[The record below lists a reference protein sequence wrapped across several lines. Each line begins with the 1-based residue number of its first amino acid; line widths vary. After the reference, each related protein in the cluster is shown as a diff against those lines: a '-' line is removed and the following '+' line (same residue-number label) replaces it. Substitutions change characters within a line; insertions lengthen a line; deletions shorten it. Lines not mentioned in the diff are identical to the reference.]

1 MKTTTKQPW
10 STPRLTVFG
19 SLEKITK
26 NSIPQKQ
33 FGGSDGAAWNSQTVG
48 WGS

>member
-1 MKTTTKQPW
+1 MKITTKQSW

-26 NSIPQKQ
+26 DIPAKQ
-33 FGGSDGAAWNSQTVG
+33 YGGSDGAVYQSQTVG

>member
-1 MKTTTKQPW
+1 MKTTTKQLW

-19 SLEKITK
+19 SIEKITK
-26 NSIPQKQ
+26 DIPPKQ
-33 FGGSDGAAWNSQTVG
+33 FGGSDGAVYQSQNVG

>member
-1 MKTTTKQPW
+1 MKITTKQSW

-26 NSIPQKQ
+26 DIPAKTY
-33 FGGSDGAAWNSQTVG
+33 GGSDGAVYQSQPVN
-48 WGS
+48 WAS

>member
-1 MKTTTKQPW
+1 MKTTTKQTW
-10 STPRLTVFG
+10 STPRLTFFG
-19 SLEKITK
+19 SLEKIK

-33 FGGSDGAAWNSQTVG
+33 FGGSDGATWNSQTVG